1 MREISPFYSDVN
13 RLINPKWCKSNY
25 GETDLVNS
33 GTCIF
38 CKIVAK
44 KAPASILYEDET
56 VLAFLY
62 IRPLNMG
69 HTLVIPKVHSVDIF
83 DFPTK
88 DLLAVYAVSKKLS
101 FAVNKST
108 GADGI
113 RSSSRTAKL
122 QDKTSSICMYMW
134 FPGFLDRRYRVLA
147 NLKKLNGQI

>member
-1 MREISPFYSDVN
+1 M
-13 RLINPKWCKSNY
+13 
-25 GETDLVNS
+25 VNS

-56 VLAFLY
+56 VLAFLD

-83 DFPTK
+83 DIPTK

-113 RSSSRTAKL
+113 SIIQQNGKAAGQDIFHLHVHVVPRFSGQTLPRFSELKEVERAKL
-122 QDKTSSICMYMW
+122 DEM
-134 FPGFLDRRYRVLA
+134 A
-147 NLKKLNGQI
+147 NTIRQNIL